1 MFSSFFS
8 FNLKLD
14 GYNLKQ
20 YLEKGF
26 GERQTF
32 KGENDAEAFCLFLIH
47 QEKQLRYS
55 RLIRRKNLFQEGIKF
70 SSWLLH

>member
-1 MFSSFFS
+1 MVSSFFP

-26 GERQTF
+26 GEGQTF
-32 KGENDAEAFCLFLIH
+32 KGENDAEAFCLVLIH
-47 QEKQLRYS
+47 QEKQL
-55 RLIRRKNLFQEGIKF
+55 
-70 SSWLLH
+70 